1 LGAGHGIRFTKGER
15 MKIEFVN
22 ATVEVV
28 MIIVVIVA
36 FLFLVLWNLWRS
48 RHSKSRKG
56 VEVGFFKNLFGKG
69 KSKGIYA
76 NYKNILDSKL
86 IPLGFERQNE
96 YADMREKEI
105 SYKRNALKITL
116 HSEPPFSYNAIHA
129 ISGKKITLEEHVN
142 QMPPE
147 IRNKTKYMNEQD
159 KYKLVDALDF
169 KIEVSESEEV
179 EAQFLQILE
188 KWLTENQ

>member
-1 LGAGHGIRFTKGER
+1 MESGLQKVK

-22 ATVEVV
+22 GTVEVV

-48 RHSKSRKG
+48 RHSKSRK
-56 VEVGFFKNLFGKG
+56 EIEMGFFKNLFGKG

-86 IPLGFERQNE
+86 IPLGFERQQE
-96 YADMREKEI
+96 YADVREKEI
-105 SYKRNALKITL
+105 SYKRKVLKITL
-116 HSEPPFSYNAIHA
+116 HSEPPFSYNAIYA
-129 ISGKKITLEEHVN
+129 ISGKKITSEERDN

-147 IRNKTKYMNEQD
+147 IRNKIKYLNEQD
-159 KYKLVDALDF
+159 KYNLVDALDF
-169 KIEVSESEEV
+169 KIELSESEEAK
-179 EAQFLQILE
+179 AQFLETLE